1 MKQANIQQAI
11 YDELLSLGH
20 PVYDHVPQVS
30 AYPYIVIGD
39 DTSIP
44 FDTDE
49 SVGSESTLTIHV
61 WSQYRGRLESKE
73 LLQEIYDKLNRA
85 DIAISGCHLVEC
97 VGEFQETYVESDG
110 LTRHGVIRFRLIVED
125 INATLVT
132 ESGLLL
138 ETESGDLMVTQ

>member
-1 MKQANIQQAI
+1 MKQANIQQAVF
-11 YDELLSLGH
+11 DELSELDY

-30 AYPYIVIGD
+30 AFPYIVIGD
-39 DTSIP
+39 DTSIA

-61 WSQYRGRLESKE
+61 WSQYRGKMQVKE
-73 LLQEIYDKLNRA
+73 ILQEIYDKLNRA
-85 DIAISGCHLVEC
+85 DIAVSGCHLVEC
-97 VGEFQETYVESDG
+97 VAEFQETYLESDG

-125 INATLVT
+125 INATLMT

-138 ETESGDLMVTQ
+138 ETESGGLLATE

>member
-11 YDELLSLGH
+11 FDELSELDY

-30 AYPYIVIGD
+30 AFPYIVIGD
-39 DTSIP
+39 DTSIA

-61 WSQYRGRLESKE
+61 WSQYRGKMQVKE
-73 LLQEIYDKLNRA
+73 ILQEIYDKLNRA
-85 DIAISGCHLVEC
+85 DIAVSGCHLVEC
-97 VGEFQETYVESDG
+97 VAEFQETYLESDG

-125 INATLVT
+125 INATLMT

-138 ETESGDLMVTQ
+138 ETESGGLLATE

>member
-1 MKQANIQQAI
+1 MKQSNIQQAI
-11 YDELLSLGH
+11 YTELATIGH

-44 FDTDE
+44 FDTDA

-61 WSQYRGRLESKE
+61 WSQYRGRLEVKDILE
-73 LLQEIYDKLNRA
+73 QIYDKLNRA
-85 DIAISGCHLVEC
+85 DIAVSGCHLVEC
-97 VGEFQETYVESDG
+97 VAEFQETYLESDG

-138 ETESGDLMVTQ
+138 ETESGGLLATE

>member
-11 YDELLSLGH
+11 FDELSELDYS
-20 PVYDHVPQVS
+20 VYDHVPQVS
-30 AYPYIVIGD
+30 AFPYIVIGD
-39 DTSIP
+39 DTSIS

-61 WSQYRGRLESKE
+61 WSQYRGKMQVKE
-73 LLQEIYDKLNRA
+73 ILQEIYDKLNRA
-85 DIAISGCHLVEC
+85 DIAVSGCHLVEC
-97 VGEFQETYVESDG
+97 VAEFQETYLESDG

-125 INATLVT
+125 INATLMT

-138 ETESGDLMVTQ
+138 ETESGGLLATE

>member
-11 YDELLSLGH
+11 FEELSELDY

-30 AYPYIVIGD
+30 AFPYIVIGD
-39 DTSIP
+39 DTSIA

-61 WSQYRGRLESKE
+61 WSQYRGKMQVKE
-73 LLQEIYDKLNRA
+73 ILQEIYDKLNRA
-85 DIAISGCHLVEC
+85 DIAVSGCHLVEC
-97 VGEFQETYVESDG
+97 VAEFQETYLESDG

-125 INATLVT
+125 INATLMT

-138 ETESGDLMVTQ
+138 ETESGGLLATE

>member
-11 YDELLSLGH
+11 FREMEELGH
-20 PVYDHVPQVS
+20 PVYDHAPQVS
-30 AYPYIVIGD
+30 EYPYIVMGD

-44 FDTDE
+44 FDTDR
-49 SVGSESTLTIHV
+49 SIGSESTLTIHV
-61 WSQYRGRLESKE
+61 WSRYRGRIECKE
-73 LLQEIYDKLNRA
+73 ILQEIYDKLHRA
-85 DIAISGCHLVEC
+85 ELVVLGCHLVEC
-97 VGEFQETYVESDG
+97 AAEFQETYLESDG

-138 ETESGDLMVTQ
+138 GTESGGVLATE

>member
-11 YDELLSLGH
+11 FESLSELDYS
-20 PVYDHVPQVS
+20 VYDHVPQVS
-30 AYPYIVIGD
+30 AFPYIVIGD
-39 DTSIP
+39 DTSIG

-61 WSQYRGRLESKE
+61 WSQYRGKMQVKE
-73 LLQEIYDKLNRA
+73 ILQEIYDKLNRA
-85 DIAISGCHLVEC
+85 DIAVSGCHLVEC
-97 VGEFQETYVESDG
+97 VAEFQETYLESDG

-125 INATLVT
+125 INATLMT

-138 ETESGDLMVTQ
+138 ETESGGLLATE